1 MAKRKHTHYAI
12 IGSGA
17 AGNEAAW
24 HLRERDPKSKITVIT
39 AGKLLFISR
48 YVLPRVLMGEDDWT
62 KLLVNPPEYYDQ
74 HRIELRRNTRVV
86 SVDSRRRVL
95 RFQHKE
101 EMSFDKLL
109 VASGGGG
116 YLPESL
122 RQFGPLMQKFTTFG
136 DAIRLR
142 KMLPKKGHVVIIGGD
157 MQGIDLA
164 RTLTGMGHRVSL
176 VTEEHMFWPHEVEDE
191 DLPKFIGA
199 LNAMGLEVI
208 TDRSITA
215 IGIRGGESGNGNGRK
230 RVTFDHG
237 RDITA
242 DAVLPFCGLVPS
254 VDYMVGASVDIERGL
269 LVDPGLKTTDPN
281 IWAAG
286 DVCQI
291 WSPEENHYRF
301 YYGWKNV
308 KLMGRIAAFNMTG
321 GDEAIHTFQD
331 EDLRIKPDGEIDSPF
346 WEYD

>member
-24 HLRERDPKSKITVIT
+24 HLRQRDPQSRITMIT

-48 YVLPRVLMGEDDWT
+48 YVLPRVLMGDDDWT

-74 HRIELRRNTRVV
+74 QRIGLRRNTRVV
-86 SVDSRRRVL
+86 SVDSSRRMI

-116 YLPESL
+116 YLPERL
-122 RQFGPLMQKFTTFG
+122 LQFSPLMQKFTTFG

-142 KMLPKKGHVVIIGGD
+142 RMLPKKGHVMIIGGD

-164 RTLTGMGHRVSL
+164 RTLIGMGHRVSL
-176 VTEEHMFWPHEVEDE
+176 VTEEHLFWPHAVDDE
-191 DLPKFIGA
+191 NRPKFIEA
-199 LNAMGLEVI
+199 LKHMGLEVI
-208 TDRSITA
+208 AGRTITA
-215 IGIRGGESGNGNGRK
+215 IGASQNGNGRQQ
-230 RVTFDHG
+230 VTFDQG

-254 VDYMVGASVDIERGL
+254 IDYMIGAGVDIERGL
-269 LVDPGLKTTDPN
+269 LVDPGLRTTDPN

-321 GDEAIHTFQD
+321 GDEAIQTFQD
-331 EDLRIKPDGEIDSPF
+331 EALRITPGGEIDSPF